1 MFHSNKISYFIL
13 GGAVK
18 KIFSSLSS
26 IFLALIL
33 IFAPKSFAEENKQNP
48 DWDEEIIYMIMTDRF
63 FDGDES
69 NNNPAN
75 VEGAF
80 DKDHLEAYHGGDFR
94 GIIEKIPYLKDL
106 GITTL
111 WITPIVKNIDANMM
125 ADKGG
130 KQFAYHGYWA
140 EDFTKLDPHLG
151 TEDDFKDLIDA
162 LHDNGIKL
170 MVDVV
175 INHSGYGTK
184 NQGPFAGMHREK
196 SGAGD
201 IETELAGLPDFKTE
215 DKDVRDKIIAW
226 QVAWLKDF
234 KTSKGGG
241 IDYFRVDTVKHVDV
255 DTMKDFKTEALKA
268 KPDIKMIGENFG
280 ASVFKDGGYLDPSMM
295 DSLLDFEFKDLEKD
309 FVRGKI
315 SETESKLEKRN
326 AEINKDRQMGQF
338 LSSHDED
345 GFLKVRLGGD
355 VGKFLV
361 ASSLQLTAKGQP
373 VIYYGEE
380 IGQSGKK
387 DNFDKGIFS
396 ENRYDLDWS
405 KTENNPILDHYKKL
419 IAIRKAYPEIFAR
432 GDRKNLYKDDS
443 VSVFARSL
451 GDKELI
457 IGLNTS
463 DEEKTISFD
472 LKSNEDLYDLYNQEN
487 VKISGNKVTLKIP
500 SRDNGGTAILAQEST
515 VPENLKAKATSSPNL
530 YWLFGLSLVILII
543 IIVLR
548 RKKQEK

>member
-1 MFHSNKISYFIL
+1 MLHCNKISYFIL

-18 KIFSSLSS
+18 KIFFRLSS

-33 IFAPKSFAEENKQNP
+33 ILAPKSFAEENKKNS
-48 DWDEEIIYMIMTDRF
+48 DWEEEIIYMIMTDRF

-75 VEGAF
+75 VEGSF
-80 DKDHLEAYHGGDFR
+80 DKEHLEAYHGGDFK

-111 WITPIVKNIDANMM
+111 WITPIVKNIDSNMM
-125 ADKGG
+125 ADRGG

-151 TEDDFKDLIDA
+151 SEDDFKNLIDA

-184 NQGPFAGMHREK
+184 NQGPFTGMHRDK

-215 DKDVRDKIIAW
+215 DKSVRDKIIAW
-226 QVAWLKDF
+226 QVDWLKNI
-234 KTSKGGG
+234 KTAKGNG
-241 IDYFRVDTVKHVDV
+241 IDYFRVDTVKHVDNEA
-255 DTMKDFKTEALKA
+255 MKDFKAEARKA
-268 KPDIKMIGENFG
+268 KSDIKMIGENFG
-280 ASVFKDGGYLDPSMM
+280 ASIFKDGGYLDPSMM
-295 DSLLDFEFKDLEKD
+295 DSLLDFDFKDLAKD

-315 SETESKLEKRN
+315 SETESKLAKRN
-326 AEINKDRQMGQF
+326 SEISQDRQMGQF

-387 DNFDKGIFS
+387 DNFD
-396 ENRYDLDWS
+396 
-405 KTENNPILDHYKKL
+405 
-419 IAIRKAYPEIFAR
+419 
-432 GDRKNLYKDDS
+432 
-443 VSVFARSL
+443 
-451 GDKELI
+451 
-457 IGLNTS
+457 
-463 DEEKTISFD
+463 
-472 LKSNEDLYDLYNQEN
+472 
-487 VKISGNKVTLKIP
+487 
-500 SRDNGGTAILAQEST
+500 
-515 VPENLKAKATSSPNL
+515 
-530 YWLFGLSLVILII
+530 
-543 IIVLR
+543 
-548 RKKQEK
+548 

>member
-1 MFHSNKISYFIL
+1 MLHCNKISYFIL

-18 KIFSSLSS
+18 KIFFRLLS

-33 IFAPKSFAEENKQNP
+33 ILAPKSFAEENKKNS

-75 VEGAF
+75 VEGSF
-80 DKDHLEAYHGGDFR
+80 DKEHLEAYHGGDFK

-111 WITPIVKNIDANMM
+111 WITPIVKNIDSNMM
-125 ADKGG
+125 ADRGG

-151 TEDDFKDLIDA
+151 SEDDFKNLIDA

-184 NQGPFAGMHREK
+184 NQGPFTGMHREK

-215 DKDVRDKIIAW
+215 DKSVRDKIIAW
-226 QVAWLKDF
+226 QVAWLKNI
-234 KTSKGGG
+234 KTAKGNG
-241 IDYFRVDTVKHVDV
+241 IDYFRVDTVKHVDK
-255 DTMKDFKTEALKA
+255 DTMKDFKTEARKA

-280 ASVFKDGGYLDPSMM
+280 ASILKDGGYLDPSMM
-295 DSLLDFEFKDLEKD
+295 DSLLDFEFKDLSKD

-315 SETESKLEKRN
+315 SETENRLAKRN
-326 AEINKDRQMGQF
+326 SEISQDRQMGQF

-387 DNFDKGIFS
+387 DNFDKGVFS
-396 ENRYDLDWS
+396 ENRYDFDWS
-405 KTENNPILDHYKKL
+405 KTENNPILDHYQKL

-432 GDRKNLYKDDS
+432 GDRKSLYMDDT

-451 GDKELI
+451 GDSELI

-472 LKSNEDLYDLYNQEN
+472 LKSDENLYDLYNQKK
-487 VKISGNKVTLKIP
+487 VKLSGNKVTLKIP
-500 SRDNGGTAILAQEST
+500 SRDNGGTVILSKESSL
-515 VPENLKAKATSSPNL
+515 PEDFKTKSSFEPNL
-530 YWLFGLSLVILII
+530 YWLLGLGFIILILI
-543 IIVLR
+543 YILR
-548 RKKQEK
+548 SKKAK

>member
-1 MFHSNKISYFIL
+1 MLHCNKISYFIL

-18 KIFSSLSS
+18 KIFFRLSS

-33 IFAPKSFAEENKQNP
+33 ILAPKSFAEENKKNS

-75 VEGAF
+75 VEGSF
-80 DKDHLEAYHGGDFR
+80 DKEHLEAYHGGDFK

-111 WITPIVKNIDANMM
+111 WITPIVKNIDSNMM
-125 ADKGG
+125 ADRGG

-151 TEDDFKDLIDA
+151 SEDDFKNLIDA

-175 INHSGYGTK
+175 INHSGHGTK

-215 DKDVRDKIIAW
+215 DKSVRDKIIAW
-226 QVAWLKDF
+226 QVAWLKNI
-234 KTSKGGG
+234 KTAKGNG
-241 IDYFRVDTVKHVDV
+241 IDYFRVDTVKHVDYEA
-255 DTMKDFKTEALKA
+255 MKDFKAEARKA

-280 ASVFKDGGYLDPSMM
+280 ASILKDGGYLDPSMM
-295 DSLLDFEFKDLEKD
+295 DSLLDFDFKDLAKD

-315 SETESKLEKRN
+315 SETENRLTKRN
-326 AEINKDRQMGQF
+326 AEISQERQMGQF

-355 VGKFLV
+355 LGKFLV

-387 DNFDKGIFS
+387 DNFDKGVFS
-396 ENRYDLDWS
+396 ENRYDFDWS
-405 KTENNPILDHYKKL
+405 KIENNPILDHYQKL

-432 GDRKNLYKDDS
+432 GDRKSLYMDDT
-443 VSVFARSL
+443 VSIFARSL
-451 GDKELI
+451 EDSELI

-472 LKSNEDLYDLYNQEN
+472 LKSDENLYDLYNQKK
-487 VKISGNKVTLKIP
+487 VKLSGNKVTLKIP
-500 SRDNGGTAILAQEST
+500 SRDDGGTAILSKESSL
-515 VPENLKAKATSSPNL
+515 PEDFKIKSSFEPNL
-530 YWLFGLSLVILII
+530 YWLLGLGLIIFILIYI
-543 IIVLR
+543 LR
-548 RKKQEK
+548 SKKAK

>member
-1 MFHSNKISYFIL
+1 MLHCNKISYFIL

-18 KIFSSLSS
+18 KIFCSLSS
-26 IFLALIL
+26 ILLALIL
-33 IFAPKSFAEENKQNP
+33 IFAPKSFAEENKKNP
-48 DWDEEIIYMIMTDRF
+48 NWDEEIIYMIMTDRF

-75 VEGAF
+75 VEGSF
-80 DKDHLEAYHGGDFR
+80 DKEHLEAYHGGDFK
-94 GIIEKIPYLKDL
+94 GIIEKIPYLKEL

-111 WITPIVKNIDANMM
+111 WITPIIKNIDSNMM

-151 TEDDFKDLIDA
+151 SEDDFKELIDA

-215 DKDVRDKIIAW
+215 DKSVRDKIIAW
-226 QVAWLKDF
+226 QVDWLKNI
-234 KTSKGGG
+234 KTAKGGG
-241 IDYFRVDTVKHVDV
+241 IDYFKVDTVKHVDK
-255 DTMKDFKTEALKA
+255 DTMKDFKAEARKA

-295 DSLLDFEFKDLEKD
+295 DSLLDFDFKDLAKD

-315 SETESKLEKRN
+315 SETESKLARRN
-326 AEINKDRQMGQF
+326 AEISQERQMGQF

-355 VGKFLV
+355 LGKFLV

-387 DNFDKGIFS
+387 DKIDKGIFS
-396 ENRYDLDWS
+396 ENRYDFNWS
-405 KTENNPILDHYKKL
+405 KTENNPILDHYQKL

-432 GDRKNLYKDDS
+432 GDRKGLYMDDT

-451 GDKELI
+451 GEDELI

-472 LKSNEDLYDLYNQEN
+472 LKSDENLYDLYNQKK
-487 VKISGNKVTLKIP
+487 VKLSGNKVTLKIP
-500 SRDNGGTAILAQEST
+500 SRDNGGTAILANESSL
-515 VPENLKAKATSSPNL
+515 PEDLKTKSSFEPNL
-530 YWLFGLSLVILII
+530 YWLLGLGLIIFILIYI
-543 IIVLR
+543 LR
-548 RKKQEK
+548 RKKSK

>member
-1 MFHSNKISYFIL
+1 MLHCNKISYFIL

-18 KIFSSLSS
+18 KIFFRLSS

-33 IFAPKSFAEENKQNP
+33 ILAPKSFAEENKKNS

-75 VEGAF
+75 VEGSF
-80 DKDHLEAYHGGDFR
+80 DKEHLEAYHGGDFK

-111 WITPIVKNIDANMM
+111 WITPIVKNIDSNMM
-125 ADKGG
+125 ADRGG

-151 TEDDFKDLIDA
+151 SEDDFKNLIDA

-184 NQGPFAGMHREK
+184 NQGQFAGMHREK

-215 DKDVRDKIIAW
+215 DKNVRDKIIAW
-226 QVAWLKDF
+226 QVDWLKNI
-234 KTSKGGG
+234 KTAKGNG
-241 IDYFRVDTVKHVDV
+241 IDYFRVDTVKHVDK
-255 DTMKDFKTEALKA
+255 DTMKDFKAVARKA
-268 KPDIKMIGENFG
+268 KSDIKMIGENFG
-280 ASVFKDGGYLDPSMM
+280 ASIFKDGGYLDPSMM
-295 DSLLDFEFKDLEKD
+295 DSLLDFEFKDLAKD

-315 SETESKLEKRN
+315 SETESKLAKRN
-326 AEINKDRQMGQF
+326 SEISQDRQMGKF

-396 ENRYDLDWS
+396 ENRYDFDWS
-405 KTENNPILDHYKKL
+405 KTENNPILDHYQKL

-432 GDRKNLYKDDS
+432 GDRKSLYMDDT

-451 GDKELI
+451 GDSELI

-472 LKSNEDLYDLYNQEN
+472 LKSDENLYDLYNQKK
-487 VKISGNKVTLKIP
+487 VKLSGNKVTLKIP
-500 SRDNGGTAILAQEST
+500 SRDDGGTAILSKESSL
-515 VPENLKAKATSSPNL
+515 PEDFKTKSSFEPNL
-530 YWLFGLSLVILII
+530 YCLLGFGFIILILI
-543 IIVLR
+543 YILR
-548 RKKQEK
+548 SKKAK

>member
-1 MFHSNKISYFIL
+1 MLHCNKISYFIL

-18 KIFSSLSS
+18 KIFFRLLS

-33 IFAPKSFAEENKQNP
+33 ILAPKSFAEENKKNS
-48 DWDEEIIYMIMTDRF
+48 DWEEEIIYMIMTDRF

-75 VEGAF
+75 VEGSF
-80 DKDHLEAYHGGDFR
+80 DKEHLEAYQGGDFK

-151 TEDDFKDLIDA
+151 SEDDFKNLIDA

-215 DKDVRDKIIAW
+215 DKSVRDKIIAW
-226 QVAWLKDF
+226 QVAWLKNI
-234 KTSKGGG
+234 KTAKGNG
-241 IDYFRVDTVKHVDV
+241 IDYFRVDTVKHVDH
-255 DTMKDFKTEALKA
+255 DTMKDFKTEARKA

-280 ASVFKDGGYLDPSMM
+280 ASILKDGGYLDPSMM
-295 DSLLDFEFKDLEKD
+295 DSLLDFEFKDLAKD

-315 SETESKLEKRN
+315 SETENRLAKRN
-326 AEINKDRQMGQF
+326 SEISQDRQMGQF

-355 VGKFLV
+355 IGKFLV

-387 DNFDKGIFS
+387 DNFDKGVFS
-396 ENRYDLDWS
+396 ENRYDFDWS
-405 KTENNPILDHYKKL
+405 KIENNPILDHYQKL

-432 GDRKNLYKDDS
+432 GDRKSLYMDDT

-451 GDKELI
+451 GDSELI

-472 LKSNEDLYDLYNQEN
+472 LKSDENLYDLYNQKK
-487 VKISGNKVTLKIP
+487 VKLSGNKVTLKIP
-500 SRDNGGTAILAQEST
+500 SRDNGGTVILSKESSL
-515 VPENLKAKATSSPNL
+515 PEDFKTKSSFEPNL
-530 YWLFGLSLVILII
+530 YWLLGLGFIILILI
-543 IIVLR
+543 YILR
-548 RKKQEK
+548 SKKAK

>member
-1 MFHSNKISYFIL
+1 M
-13 GGAVK
+13 K
-18 KIFSSLSS
+18 KIFFRLSS

-33 IFAPKSFAEENKQNP
+33 ILAPKSFAEENKKNS

-75 VEGAF
+75 VEGSF
-80 DKDHLEAYHGGDFR
+80 DKEHLEAYHGGDFK

-151 TEDDFKDLIDA
+151 SEDDFKNLIDA

-215 DKDVRDKIIAW
+215 DKSVRDKIIAW
-226 QVAWLKDF
+226 QVAWLKNI
-234 KTSKGGG
+234 KTAKGNG
-241 IDYFRVDTVKHVDV
+241 IDYFRVDTVKHVDYEA
-255 DTMKDFKTEALKA
+255 MKDFKAEARKA

-280 ASVFKDGGYLDPSMM
+280 ASILKDGGYLDPSMM
-295 DSLLDFEFKDLEKD
+295 DSLLDFDFKDLAKD

-315 SETESKLEKRN
+315 SETESKLAKRN
-326 AEINKDRQMGQF
+326 SEISQDRQMGQF

-396 ENRYDLDWS
+396 ENRYDFDWA
-405 KTENNPILDHYKKL
+405 KIENNPILDHYKKL
-419 IAIRKAYPEIFAR
+419 IAIRKTYPEIFAR
-432 GDRKNLYKDDS
+432 GDRKSLYMDDG

-451 GDKELI
+451 GDSELI

-472 LKSNEDLYDLYNQEN
+472 LKSDENLYDLYNQKK
-487 VKISGNKVTLKIP
+487 VKLSGNKVTLKIP
-500 SRDNGGTAILAQEST
+500 SRDDGGTAILSKESSL
-515 VPENLKAKATSSPNL
+515 PEDFKTKSSFEPNL
-530 YWLFGLSLVILII
+530 YWLLGFGFIILILI
-543 IIVLR
+543 YILR
-548 RKKQEK
+548 SKKAK

>member
-1 MFHSNKISYFIL
+1 M
-13 GGAVK
+13 K
-18 KIFSSLSS
+18 KIFFRLSS

-33 IFAPKSFAEENKQNP
+33 ILGPKSFAEGNKKNP
-48 DWDEEIIYMIMTDRF
+48 NWDEEIIYMIMTDRF

-75 VEGAF
+75 VEGSF
-80 DKDHLEAYHGGDFR
+80 DKDHLEAYHGGDFK
-94 GIIEKIPYLKDL
+94 GIIEKIPYLKEL

-111 WITPIVKNIDANMM
+111 WITPIVKNIDSNMM
-125 ADKGG
+125 ADKAG

-151 TEDDFKDLIDA
+151 SEDDFKELIDA
-162 LHDNGIKL
+162 LHYNGIKL

-184 NQGPFAGMHREK
+184 NQGPFAGLHREK

-215 DKDVRDKIIAW
+215 DKSVRDKIIAW
-226 QVAWLKDF
+226 QVDWLKNI
-234 KTSKGGG
+234 KTAKGGG
-241 IDYFRVDTVKHVDV
+241 IDYFRVDTVKHVDK
-255 DTMKDFKTEALKA
+255 DTMKDFKAEARKA
-268 KPDIKMIGENFG
+268 KLDIKMIGENFG

-295 DSLLDFEFKDLEKD
+295 DSLLDFDFKDLAKD

-315 SETESKLEKRN
+315 SETESKLARRN
-326 AEINKDRQMGQF
+326 AEISQERQMGQF

-387 DNFDKGIFS
+387 DKIDKGIFS
-396 ENRYDLDWS
+396 ENRYDFDWS
-405 KTENNPILDHYKKL
+405 KTENNPILDHYQKL

-432 GDRKNLYKDDS
+432 GDRKGLYMDDT

-451 GDKELI
+451 GEDELI

-472 LKSNEDLYDLYNQEN
+472 LKSDENLYDLYNQKK
-487 VKISGNKVTLKIP
+487 VKLSGNKVTLKIP
-500 SRDNGGTAILAQEST
+500 SRDNGGTAILANESSL
-515 VPENLKAKATSSPNL
+515 PEDLKTKSSFEPNL
-530 YWLFGLSLVILII
+530 YWLLGLGLIIFILIYI
-543 IIVLR
+543 LR
-548 RKKQEK
+548 RKKAK

>member
-1 MFHSNKISYFIL
+1 MLHCNKISYFIL

-18 KIFSSLSS
+18 KIFFRLSS

-33 IFAPKSFAEENKQNP
+33 ILAPKSFAEENKKNS
-48 DWDEEIIYMIMTDRF
+48 DWEEEIIYMIMTDRF

-75 VEGAF
+75 VEGSF
-80 DKDHLEAYHGGDFR
+80 DKEHLEAYHGGDFK

-111 WITPIVKNIDANMM
+111 WITPIVKNIDSNMM
-125 ADKGG
+125 ADRGG

-151 TEDDFKDLIDA
+151 SEDDFKNLIDA

-215 DKDVRDKIIAW
+215 DKSVRDKIIAW
-226 QVAWLKDF
+226 QVDWLKKI
-234 KTSKGGG
+234 KTAKGNG
-241 IDYFRVDTVKHVDV
+241 IDYFRVDTVKHVDK
-255 DTMKDFKTEALKA
+255 DTMKDFKAEARKA
-268 KPDIKMIGENFG
+268 KSDIKMIGENFG
-280 ASVFKDGGYLDPSMM
+280 ASIFKDGGYLDPSMM
-295 DSLLDFEFKDLEKD
+295 DSLLDFEFKDLAKD

-315 SETESKLEKRN
+315 SETENRLAKRN
-326 AEINKDRQMGQF
+326 SEISQDRQMGQF

-355 VGKFLV
+355 FGKFLV

-396 ENRYDLDWS
+396 ENRYDFDWS
-405 KTENNPILDHYKKL
+405 KIENNPILDHYQKL

-432 GDRKNLYKDDS
+432 GDRKSLYMDDT

-451 GDKELI
+451 GDSELI

-472 LKSNEDLYDLYNQEN
+472 LKSDENLYDLYNQKK
-487 VKISGNKVTLKIP
+487 VKLSGNKVTLKIP
-500 SRDNGGTAILAQEST
+500 SRDNGGTVILSKESSL
-515 VPENLKAKATSSPNL
+515 PEDFKTKSSFEPNL
-530 YWLFGLSLVILII
+530 YWLLGFGFIILILI
-543 IIVLR
+543 YILR
-548 RKKQEK
+548 SKKAK

>member
-1 MFHSNKISYFIL
+1 MLHCNNISYFIL

-18 KIFSSLSS
+18 KIFCSLSS
-26 IFLALIL
+26 ILLALIL
-33 IFAPKSFAEENKQNP
+33 IFAPKSFAEENKKNP
-48 DWDEEIIYMIMTDRF
+48 NWDEEIIYMIMTDRF

-75 VEGAF
+75 VEGSF
-80 DKDHLEAYHGGDFR
+80 DKEHLEAYHGGDFK
-94 GIIEKIPYLKDL
+94 GIIEKIPYLKEL

-111 WITPIVKNIDANMM
+111 WITPIIKNIDSNMM

-151 TEDDFKDLIDA
+151 SEDDFKELIDA

-215 DKDVRDKIIAW
+215 DKSVRDKIIAW
-226 QVAWLKDF
+226 QVDWLKNI
-234 KTSKGGG
+234 KTAKGGG
-241 IDYFRVDTVKHVDV
+241 IDYFRVDTVKHVDK
-255 DTMKDFKTEALKA
+255 DTMKDFKAEARKA

-295 DSLLDFEFKDLEKD
+295 DSLLDFDFKDLAKD

-315 SETESKLEKRN
+315 SETESKLARRN
-326 AEINKDRQMGQF
+326 AEISQERQMGQF

-355 VGKFLV
+355 LGKFLV

-387 DNFDKGIFS
+387 DKIDKGIFS
-396 ENRYDLDWS
+396 ENRYDFNWS
-405 KTENNPILDHYKKL
+405 KTENNPILDHYQKL

-432 GDRKNLYKDDS
+432 GDRKGLYMDDT

-451 GDKELI
+451 GEDELI

-472 LKSNEDLYDLYNQEN
+472 LKSDENLYDLYNQKK
-487 VKISGNKVTLKIP
+487 VKLSGNKVTLKIP
-500 SRDNGGTAILAQEST
+500 SRDNGGTAILANESSL
-515 VPENLKAKATSSPNL
+515 PEDLKTKSSFEPNL
-530 YWLFGLSLVILII
+530 YWLLGLGLIIFILIYI
-543 IIVLR
+543 LR
-548 RKKQEK
+548 RKKSK

>member
-1 MFHSNKISYFIL
+1 MLYCNKISYFIL
-13 GGAVK
+13 GGALK
-18 KIFSSLSS
+18 KIFFRLSS

-33 IFAPKSFAEENKQNP
+33 ILGPKSFAEGNKKNP
-48 DWDEEIIYMIMTDRF
+48 NWDEEIIYMIMTDRF

-75 VEGAF
+75 VEGSF
-80 DKDHLEAYHGGDFR
+80 DKDHLEAYHGGDFK
-94 GIIEKIPYLKDL
+94 GIIEKIPYLKEL

-111 WITPIVKNIDANMM
+111 WITPIVKNIDSNMM
-125 ADKGG
+125 ADKAG

-151 TEDDFKDLIDA
+151 SEDDFKELIDA
-162 LHDNGIKL
+162 LHYNGIKL

-184 NQGPFAGMHREK
+184 NQGPFAGLHREK

-215 DKDVRDKIIAW
+215 DKSVRDKIIAW
-226 QVAWLKDF
+226 QVDWLKNI
-234 KTSKGGG
+234 KTAKGGG
-241 IDYFRVDTVKHVDV
+241 IDYFRVDTVKHVDK
-255 DTMKDFKTEALKA
+255 DTMKDFKAEARKA
-268 KPDIKMIGENFG
+268 KLDIKMIGENFG

-295 DSLLDFEFKDLEKD
+295 DSLLDFDFKDLAKD

-315 SETESKLEKRN
+315 SETESKLARRN
-326 AEINKDRQMGQF
+326 AEISQERQMGQF

-387 DNFDKGIFS
+387 DKIDKGIFS
-396 ENRYDLDWS
+396 ENRYDFDWS
-405 KTENNPILDHYKKL
+405 KTENNPILDHYQKL

-432 GDRKNLYKDDS
+432 GDRKGLYMDDT

-451 GDKELI
+451 GEDELI

-472 LKSNEDLYDLYNQEN
+472 LKSDENLYDLYNQKK
-487 VKISGNKVTLKIP
+487 VKLSGNKVTLKIP
-500 SRDNGGTAILAQEST
+500 SRDNGGTAILANESSL
-515 VPENLKAKATSSPNL
+515 PEDLKTKSSFEPNL
-530 YWLFGLSLVILII
+530 YWLLGLGLIIFILIYI
-543 IIVLR
+543 LR
-548 RKKQEK
+548 RKKAK

>member
-1 MFHSNKISYFIL
+1 MLHCNKISYFIL
-13 GGAVK
+13 GGTVK
-18 KIFSSLSS
+18 KIFFRLSS

-33 IFAPKSFAEENKQNP
+33 ILAPKSFAEENKKNS

-75 VEGAF
+75 VEGSF
-80 DKDHLEAYHGGDFR
+80 DEEHLEAYHGGDFK

-151 TEDDFKDLIDA
+151 SEDDFKNLIDA
-162 LHDNGIKL
+162 LHDNDIKL

-215 DKDVRDKIIAW
+215 DKSVRDKIIAW
-226 QVAWLKDF
+226 QVAWLKNI
-234 KTSKGGG
+234 KTAKGNG
-241 IDYFRVDTVKHVDV
+241 IDYFRVDTVKHVDK
-255 DTMKDFKTEALKA
+255 DTMKDFKAEALKA

-295 DSLLDFEFKDLEKD
+295 DSLLDFEFKDLAKD

-315 SETESKLEKRN
+315 SETENRLEKRN
-326 AEINKDRQMGQF
+326 SEISQDRQMGQF

-355 VGKFLV
+355 LGKFLV

-396 ENRYDLDWS
+396 ENRYDFDWS
-405 KTENNPILDHYKKL
+405 KTENNPILDHYQKL

-432 GDRKNLYKDDS
+432 GDRKSLYMDDT

-451 GDKELI
+451 GDSELI
-457 IGLNTS
+457 IGINTS

-472 LKSNEDLYDLYNQEN
+472 LKSDESLYDLYNQKK
-487 VKISGNKVTLKIP
+487 VKLSGNKVTLKIP
-500 SRDNGGTAILAQEST
+500 SRDDGGTAILSNESSL
-515 VPENLKAKATSSPNL
+515 PEDFKTKSSFDPNL
-530 YWLFGLSLVILII
+530 YWLLGLVLVIFILIYI
-543 IIVLR
+543 LR
-548 RKKQEK
+548 SKKAK